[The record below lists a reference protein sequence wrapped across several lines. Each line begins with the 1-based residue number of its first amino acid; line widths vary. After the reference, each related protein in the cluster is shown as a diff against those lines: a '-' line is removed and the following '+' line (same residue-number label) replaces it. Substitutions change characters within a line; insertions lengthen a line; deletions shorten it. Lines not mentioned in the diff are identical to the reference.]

1 MRNTIILLAAAS
13 LLTMAPAA
21 VAGHGETFEEDGEIL
36 LGQPGTNAGVGVTE
50 LGAACDTE
58 SELNGVDGQWYA
70 IDGFDDHDFE
80 LTMDDTL
87 DVDMYFYT
95 TECEFIDDGF
105 DGAEAFL
112 GGTED
117 GTVPSEA
124 AFAVVDGFAGTGDFT
139 LSIS

>member
-21 VAGHGETFEEDGEIL
+21 VAGHGETFDEDGEIL
-36 LGQPGTNAGVGVTE
+36 VGQPGAGVTE
-50 LGAACDTE
+50 RGAACDTE
-58 SELNGVDGQWYA
+58 SGLNGVDGQWYA
-70 IDGFDDHDFE
+70 IDGFGDHDFE

-87 DVDMYFYT
+87 DVDLYFYT
-95 TECEFIDDGF
+95 AGCDFVNADA

-124 AFAVVDGFAGTGDFT
+124 AFAVVDGFAGTGGFT